1 MSAPSEARM
10 MRKSAFRHVATLILM
25 VGFALAHAHAQ
36 TQPRSDA
43 TVPTRVYVL
52 GVDHAAQLV
61 AKHDS
66 PAMLEAFLARSRA
79 DAICVERSAD
89 AFARD
94 DFYEFTY
101 EVQDVVVPYARGAR
115 VELCPIDWMPS
126 REDELLGFGM
136 NLSAPPELRP
146 YRGFQQFLSFPEPA
160 SLRRTLYHADDAANL
175 DKVRQWALT
184 PAASAARDLPRRMFL
199 YRTFMQAQAI
209 ARAAHARPG
218 KTLVVVVGEF
228 HKHDIESILKADP
241 RIDLR
246 QPSSLGLPSEADIA
260 RHGNRTQLLA
270 IASFNLLGMQ
280 SRTGNVD
287 FEWMRDTL
295 ARLSAQRDD
304 AEVQLLTTRLARLTG
319 AIDSDQAQAR
329 YAAIAN
335 TAGDAMFTWT
345 GVLDR
350 DRLDSYFDPFGNLSI
365 AQRAKVEQAR
375 ELYRQGKHP
384 QADAL
389 RDAVAAQL
397 KPRQA
402 RQLRG
407 YWTADFLGDVDR
419 KRE

>member
-1 MSAPSEARM
+1 MSAPSKVRT
-10 MRKSAFRHVATLILM
+10 MRPSAFRPAVTLILM
-25 VGFALAHAHAQ
+25 LWFALAQAQ
-36 TQPRSDA
+36 TKAQPQADTA
-43 TVPTRVYVL
+43 AATRVYVL

-61 AKHDS
+61 AKRDS
-66 PAMLEAFLARSRA
+66 PALLEAFLARSRA
-79 DAICVERSAD
+79 DAICVERTAD

-101 EVQDVVVPYARGAR
+101 EVQDVAVPYARAAR

-136 NLSAPPELRP
+136 NLGAPPELRP
-146 YRGFQQFLSFPEPA
+146 YRGFQQFLTFPEPA
-160 SLRRTLYHADDAANL
+160 TLRRTLYHADDAANL
-175 DKVRQWALT
+175 DKVKQWALT

-246 QPSSLGLPSEADIA
+246 QPSSLGLPSDDEIA
-260 RHGNRTQLLA
+260 RHTHRTQLLA
-270 IASFNLLGMQ
+270 IANFNLLGMQ
-280 SRTGNVD
+280 SRTGNID

-304 AEVQLLTTRLARLTG
+304 AEVRLLTTRLARLDG
-319 AIDSDQAQAR
+319 SIDSDQAQAR

-335 TAGDAMFTWT
+335 SAGDATFTWT

-365 AQRAKVEQAR
+365 AQRARVEQAR
-375 ELYRQGKHP
+375 ELHRQGKRQ

-389 RDAVAAQL
+389 QEAVAAQL

-407 YWTADFLGDVDR
+407 YWTADFLGDIER
-419 KRE
+419 KPE